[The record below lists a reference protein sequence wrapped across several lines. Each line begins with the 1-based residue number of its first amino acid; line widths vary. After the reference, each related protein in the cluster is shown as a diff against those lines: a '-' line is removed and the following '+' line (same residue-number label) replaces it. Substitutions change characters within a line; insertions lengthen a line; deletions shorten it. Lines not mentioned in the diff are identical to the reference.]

1 MGSSILADHDTRAIG
16 REVTG
21 CLLHKTTLSTS
32 LILFLIFQIKN
43 AHFECTKD
51 HFSEPQISDLIV
63 KFLNPETEK
72 YKNVHTGRKSLYTK
86 QKELGTTDL
95 NRNYKK

>member
-1 MGSSILADHDTRAIG
+1 MVSSSLADHDTRTIG

-21 CLLHKTTLSTS
+21 CLMHKTTLSTS
-32 LILFLIFQIKN
+32 LILFLIVQIKN
-43 AHFECTKD
+43 AHFED
-51 HFSEPQISDLIV
+51 QGP
-63 KFLNPETEK
+63 FLRTSNVRSYCEVSKPRDRK
-72 YKNVHTGRKSLYTK
+72 VKNVHTGRKSLYTK